1 MQDYSYK
8 NWNEYKPQL
17 GSFPDNQKQNPFKI
31 DNNEQRGIRKS
42 VNYFAKAASI
52 AHGNNPTFV
61 TPQFRQQMNATN
73 ANTQNAQYD
82 QAKRQA
88 DAQFAQSGMYGQ
100 GAHQAANNA
109 LSAERAKGMA
119 QVATDTNMKLD
130 QTEFQ
135 NWNDWAK
142 QRFAWLNQLDDY
154 ALAQKQLEY
163 QRQMAKEQQEQQEKM
178 ARQQMAASILTGGL
192 SALGSMAGSAGE
204 IWAS

>member
-8 NWNEYKPQL
+8 NWNDYKREL

-61 TPQFRQQMNATN
+61 TPQFRQQMTALNT
-73 ANTQNAQYD
+73 NTQNAQYD
-82 QAKRQA
+82 AAKRQA
-88 DAQFAQSGMYGQ
+88 DAQFSQSGMYGQ
-100 GAHQAANNA
+100 GSHQAANNA
-109 LSAERAKGMA
+109 LNVERGKNIA
-119 QVATDTNMKLD
+119 QTEAQTKTQLD

-142 QRFAWLNQLDDY
+142 QRFAWLNQMDDY
-154 ALAQKQLEY
+154 ATAQKQLEY
-163 QRQMAKEQQEQQEKM
+163 NRYMAQQQLKQQEELAK
-178 ARQQMAASILTGGL
+178 QQMAASLLTGGIG
-192 SALGSMAGSAGE
+192 ALGSIAGAAGKAMA
-204 IWAS
+204 